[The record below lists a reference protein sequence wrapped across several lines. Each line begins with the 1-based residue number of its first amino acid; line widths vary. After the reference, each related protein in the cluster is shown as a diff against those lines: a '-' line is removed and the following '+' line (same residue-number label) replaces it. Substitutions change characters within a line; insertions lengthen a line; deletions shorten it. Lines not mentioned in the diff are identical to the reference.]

1 MYREPQRKD
10 IDFDSALYVRQKK
23 TAFEIQI
30 LPTVKFSLH
39 IKISLLSLKNW
50 VAVTR
55 IIGGCAFIYVQFVN
69 VPT

>member
-1 MYREPQRKD
+1 MTSTLTLRYTSD
-10 IDFDSALYVRQKK
+10 KK
-23 TAFEIQI
+23 MTTFEIQI

-50 VAVTR
+50 EAVTR
-55 IIGGCAFIYVQFVN
+55 IIGGCAFLYVRFVN